1 MVLEAWPPK
10 GDGAV
15 LLGGPSVEADGAD
28 FGADFGT
35 SLPGEP
41 SDARQSSGCA
51 GQSCCCLSARSWAAS
66 VLRETA

>member
-1 MVLEAWPPK
+1 MVLEACPSK
-10 GDGAV
+10 GAGAV
-15 LLGGPSVEADGAD
+15 LLGGPSVEAD
-28 FGADFGT
+28 GADFGT